1 MEICESRSNSRRDSS
16 SRSKNSSRRGTG
28 ACTGKTS
35 MIPPRR
41 ANCWR
46 AWDLRDFFQ
55 PGRQKRFP
63 ELVRVVL
70 GTYFQQ
76 LEGGSKFIRDRSGVG
91 ECLSRSD
98 TEHRC
103 SGSLGDMKFLEA
115 GEALSVPVG
124 ISQFGFEIF
133 QGRVRERNR
142 LQTPASQFDRESL
155 PVPGRA
161 SE

>member
-1 MEICESRSNSRRDSS
+1 MGIRDRFAVEELQPERNGSLYGEDIDDS
-16 SRSKNSSRRGTG
+16 PP
-28 ACTGKTS
+28 AGKLLAG
-35 MIPPRR
+35 M
-41 ANCWR
+41 
-46 AWDLRDFFQ
+46 DLRDLFQ

-115 GEALSVPVG
+115 GEALSVPGG